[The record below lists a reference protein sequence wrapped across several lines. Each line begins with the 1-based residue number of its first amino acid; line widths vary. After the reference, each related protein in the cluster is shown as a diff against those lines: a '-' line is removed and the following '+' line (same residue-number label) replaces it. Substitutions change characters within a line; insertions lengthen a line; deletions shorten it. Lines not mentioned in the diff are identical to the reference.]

1 MRTANIKRTTKE
13 TDINIALSL
22 EGGSV
27 DVKSGSGFLDHML
40 TLFAAHGNFGLTVQ
54 CAGDVEV
61 DFHHSVED
69 IGIALG
75 EAFKTALGDKVGINR
90 YGNFYLPMDEAL
102 VLVALDLSGRSYL
115 NYDVPLRATRLEDDG
130 DEQNPQVGYFDC
142 ELVEEFFLAFT
153 RAANITL
160 HVKKIDGKNTHHILE
175 AVFKGFGRAMKQAC
189 EITGTALPS
198 TKGVL

>member
-1 MRTANIKRTTKE
+1 MRVATVKRTTKE
-13 TDINIALSL
+13 TDISLSL
-22 EGGSV
+22 CLAGGAV
-27 DVKSGSGFLDHML
+27 NVRSGSGFFDHML
-40 TLFAAHGNFGLTVQ
+40 TLFACHGNFGLDLLCV
-54 CAGDVEV
+54 GDVDV

-69 IGIALG
+69 IGIVLG

-90 YGNFYLPMDEAL
+90 YGNFLLPMDEAL

-130 DEQNPQVGYFDC
+130 DEQNPKVGVFDC

-153 RAANITL
+153 RAADVTL
-160 HVKKIDGKNTHHILE
+160 HVKKLDGKNTHHVLE
-175 AVFKGFGRAMKQAC
+175 AVFKGFGRAMKQAVQV
-189 EITGTALPS
+189 TGNDLPS